1 MNGDAPELHHPMKYE
16 IVQTKHAVWPLALMR
31 SAGPPLVAAAVLAV
45 ARPPW
50 SQWAAHAF
58 FLVLLVPVAILT
70 VDRVFG
76 GRAALIL
83 GVVIVGLTAWLAVG
97 PVPTT
102 LISPLGNSAAWVSDS
117 ALVQHRWRLPL
128 RSSAWEAAW
137 ARTELAIVRVRL
149 DVPDTIRTA
158 GVTVV
163 LNGEQLPALDREGEG
178 ETWFRTP
185 VTRGQLETLPTT
197 TVEFQPEAAN
207 LLAGKMVWGYSHRPT
222 AGTNASRYF
231 DGERWHEADL
241 APAAA
246 GIQSGRYIVELWL
259 FDRYDRVV
267 MTWY

>member
-1 MNGDAPELHHPMKYE
+1 MRLWP
-16 IVQTKHAVWPLALMR
+16 AVLMR
-31 SAGPPLVAAAVLAV
+31 SVGPSLVAAAVLAV

-83 GVVIVGLTAWLAVG
+83 GIAIVFLTGWLAVG

-102 LISPLGNSAAWVSDS
+102 HVSPLGRSAAWMSDS

-128 RSSAWEAAW
+128 RSSAWQAAW
-137 ARTELAIVRVRL
+137 ERTELAIVRVRL
-149 DVPDTIRTA
+149 DAPDPARPA

-163 LNGEQLPALDREGEG
+163 LNGVQLPALDREEREG
-178 ETWFRTP
+178 TWFRTP
-185 VTRGQLETLPTT
+185 VTRRQLETSPVT
-197 TVEFQPEAAN
+197 TVEFQREPGN
-207 LLAGKMVWGYSHRPT
+207 LTAGKVVWGYSYRPT
-222 AGTNASRYF
+222 AGANASRYF
-231 DGERWHEADL
+231 DGRRWHGMDL

-246 GIQSGRYIVELWL
+246 GVQSGRYIVELWL
-259 FDRYDRVV
+259 FDRYERVV